1 MGFLSKLFHR
11 KSEDDI
17 SNLDIKSHVLGSDY
31 DSPEGDYNPPPM
43 LPEFRNEGPP
53 LPEIPRQ
60 KPFANPYRQS
70 QSQNF
75 NEPAFSEQNPNFA
88 DKDINDSLRMIETQL
103 MAIRAQTETINE
115 RIKNLEFALKGRP
128 RY

>member
-11 KSEDDI
+11 KSDDDI

-31 DSPEGDYNPPPM
+31 DTEDTQPPM

-53 LPEIPRQ
+53 LPEIPKQ
-60 KPFANPYRQS
+60 KPFANPYRQP

-75 NEPAFSEQNPNFA
+75 NEQSYPEPNFA
-88 DKDINDSLRMIETQL
+88 DNDLNDSLRIIETQL
-103 MAIRAQTETINE
+103 MAIRAQTESINE
-115 RIKNLEFALKGRP
+115 RLKNSEFTFKSRP